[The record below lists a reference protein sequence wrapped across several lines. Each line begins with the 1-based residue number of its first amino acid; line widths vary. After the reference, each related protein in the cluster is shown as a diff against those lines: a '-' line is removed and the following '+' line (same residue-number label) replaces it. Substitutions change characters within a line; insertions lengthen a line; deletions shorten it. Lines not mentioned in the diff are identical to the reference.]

1 MADPRPRPR
10 VMVVD
15 PDVSRIRLM
24 HAALSADFQVVQATT
39 GDRALHLA
47 RLAVPD
53 LMLIDI
59 ALPDM
64 DGLALVEAL
73 RADPATQALGV
84 VLLCD
89 PGPPPDGDRTRA
101 LALREVLARPVDPAR
116 LHRTVSAL
124 TRPATPEVAPPD
136 ATIARLATLPGL
148 DTAAGL
154 RHVAGSVALYLS
166 VLQSLIARHA
176 EIGRQIAE
184 ALDRGDH
191 DAALRLAHTA
201 KTLCRTIG
209 ADALGEMAFG
219 IEHHLKSGASGT
231 PCAEAFI
238 AAYDRLTDGIR
249 RALPGPAIMPA
260 TAQQP

>member
-1 MADPRPRPR
+1 MAEPRLRPR
-10 VMVVD
+10 VMIVD
-15 PDVSRIRLM
+15 ADVSRIRAM

-39 GDRALHLA
+39 AERARHLA
-47 RLAVPD
+47 QLAVPD

-64 DGLALVEAL
+64 DGFALAEAL
-73 RADPATQALGV
+73 RAEPATQALAV
-84 VLLCD
+84 LLLCD
-89 PGPPPDGDRTRA
+89 PGLPRDADRARA
-101 LALREVLARPVDPAR
+101 LGLPDLPARPVDPAR

-124 TRPATPEVAPPD
+124 TRPAVPEAASPD
-136 ATIARLATLPGL
+136 ATIARLAALGGL

-166 VLQSLIARHA
+166 VLQGLIARHA
-176 EIGRQIAE
+176 DIGQQIAD
-184 ALDRGDH
+184 AVDRRDH

-209 ADALGEMAFG
+209 ADALGDIAFG
-219 IEHHLKSGASGT
+219 IEHHLRSGKDGA
-231 PCAEAFI
+231 PCAKAFI

-249 RALPGPAIMPA
+249 RALPGQPPAP
-260 TAQQP
+260 